1 MAYIGKT
8 PTIGNF
14 QKCDAITVVNGQAAY
29 TMQVGGTNVSPE
41 SENHMLVSLNGIL
54 QAPVDS
60 FTISGSTITF
70 ASNLATGD
78 VIDFIMLL
86 GNVLDL
92 GVPSDNTV
100 TAAKLNND
108 IISGQT
114 ALTTAPAD
122 TDEFL
127 VSDAGT
133 IKRIDYSLI
142 KGGGCWEKLVTTSIS
157 SAVAQV
163 DFTSTYLTTTHLDY
177 MIVASG
183 IKNASDGQHLRYWV
197 STDGGSTFV
206 STGYANARRGHQDD
220 ADIVSA
226 AQTGSSGLYFTP
238 SSVGNS
244 TGEIANF
251 VSIFFDPL
259 KQSNTTDNY
268 LCILTDGVSIDT
280 AGDTTRFYSGNM
292 YPSTTA
298 VNGIRLFVQ
307 SGNIS
312 SGSVTL
318 YGRKV

>member
-8 PTIGNF
+8 PVIGNF

-70 ASNLATGD
+70 ASNLQTGD

-114 ALTTAPAD
+114 ELASEPAD

-142 KGGGCWEKLVTTSIS
+142 KGGGITEADMFRLTANSSGDIDPIS
-157 SAVAQV
+157 SNLERVDDATFSKIGTGVSVSSGTFSFASTGLYLIILNATFFFNGAADSNVNAVIKGTSDNSSYDVLGSAECGGDTSNNKKKEATTQT
-163 DFTSTYLTTTHLDY
+163 FFNCTNTSTHK
-177 MIVASG
+177 I
-183 IKNASDGQHLRYWV
+183 RF
-197 STDGGSTFV
+197 STQSMGSNSLLGNTDQNNTIFTF
-206 STGYANARRGHQDD
+206 
-220 ADIVSA
+220 
-226 AQTGSSGLYFTP
+226 
-238 SSVGNS
+238 
-244 TGEIANF
+244 
-251 VSIFFDPL
+251 
-259 KQSNTTDNY
+259 
-268 LCILTDGVSIDT
+268 
-280 AGDTTRFYSGNM
+280 
-292 YPSTTA
+292 
-298 VNGIRLFVQ
+298 IRLGDSQ
-307 SGNIS
+307 
-312 SGSVTL
+312 
-318 YGRKV
+318 